1 MTPEVTAFLDQVS
14 KLGIPAAILFFV
26 GWILY
31 KLVPAAIARMA
42 VASEQSR
49 IMSEAVPRM
58 EASLRTIAE
67 SSSSSNTLMV
77 EMNGKLDLLIAHAQI
92 LPSEKR
98 HAGR

>member
-1 MTPEVTAFLDQVS
+1 MTPEVNAILDQIS

-49 IMSEAVPRM
+49 IMAEAVPRM
-58 EASLRTIAE
+58 EASLRTIAD
-67 SSSSSNTLMV
+67 SSSSSNSLMV
-77 EMNGKLDLLIAHAQI
+77 EMNGKLDLLIAHSQI
-92 LPSEKR
+92 PSEKR
-98 HAGR
+98 HARG

>member
-1 MTPEVTAFLDQVS
+1 MTPEVTAFLDQIG

-31 KLVPAAIARMA
+31 KLVPAAVARMA

-58 EASLRTIAE
+58 EASLRTIADA
-67 SSSSSNTLMV
+67 SSSSNTLMV

-92 LPSEKR
+92 LPPEKP
-98 HAGR
+98 HARR